1 MDEILFGETVSD
13 SSAII
18 EMEFQSCI
26 QEDRSDNINL
36 NYGRN
41 SCCDYA
47 HARFVL
53 SKLLR
58 RSFLVVL
65 HQAGK
70 AQYLNPQDVLSIQ
83 PII

>member
-1 MDEILFGETVSD
+1 MDEILFGGTVSD

-18 EMEFQSCI
+18 EKEFQSYI

-41 SCCDYA
+41 SSCAYA

-58 RSFLVVL
+58 RSFLVVP
-65 HQAGK
+65 HHAGK
-70 AQYLNPQDVLSIQ
+70 AQYLKPQDVLSIQ
-83 PII
+83 PMI